1 MIGWKV
7 KIKYAKNGFAVQET
21 KFINFESADVEI
33 NSIKERVNQ
42 LLEETEGVSVYIE
55 DCNVYKH
62 ALKVNFSGDKAHI
75 FDLQEAIL
83 DSYVSAEDA
92 KGILQA
98 KYLKM
103 MKKAKEMCGIGMGVA

>member
-1 MIGWKV
+1 MTGWKV
-7 KIKYAKNGFAVQET
+7 KIKYPKKGFAVQET
-21 KFINFESADVEI
+21 KYINFESADDEI
-33 NSIKERVNQ
+33 NSIEERVNQ
-42 LLEETEGVSVYIE
+42 VLKENEGVSVCIE
-55 DCNVYKH
+55 DCDVYKH

-83 DSYVSAEDA
+83 DSYVSVEDA

-103 MKKAKEMCGIGMGVA
+103 MKKAKEMCKIGMGVG